1 MPGFDF
7 PDTAQGALDA
17 IEGYFDRGWTDGL
30 PVVPPTRGAVDAMLA
45 TVDRPAGEELGE
57 VPPRLGVATVE
68 AVAVNAVMAGC
79 KPAYFPVVV
88 AAVEAVL
95 EPAFNLNGV
104 QATTNAVAPS

>member
-1 MPGFDF
+1 
-7 PDTAQGALDA
+7 
-17 IEGYFDRGWTDGL
+17 
-30 PVVPPTRGAVDAMLA
+30 MLA

-57 VPPRLGVATVE
+57 VPPRLGVATIE

-104 QATTNAVAPS
+104 QATTNAVAPLVIVSGPIVDELKTASTTASTASDRGTGPTRRWGAPSAW